1 VEAVDWAWLGRVRF
15 APVAALQ
22 EAIRAEV
29 LAGRSAGTVL
39 FCEHDPVITLGRGA
53 RPEHVL
59 FGDDELER
67 RGIEVVRASRGGD
80 VTYHGPGQL
89 VGYPILRLRRGVV
102 AHVEA
107 MARAVIEVLAALG
120 VTAEWRRESPGVWV
134 GADKICAFGIHV
146 RHGVAIHG
154 FALNARTELGA
165 FDTIV
170 PCGLRANG
178 VTSIERLVG
187 HAPEPAALAR
197 AVAAASERAF
207 SLSLHEHASD
217 GEHVDLDEL
226 WHRYGRGTEEERRTP
241 AASRLPKTK
250 SDR

>member
-29 LAGRSAGTVL
+29 LAGRSAGAVL

-59 FGDDELER
+59 LGDDELAR
-67 RGIEVVRASRGGD
+67 RGIEVVHASRGGD

-89 VGYPILRLRRGVV
+89 VGYPILRVRRGVV

-107 MARAVIEVLAALG
+107 MARAVIEVLASLG
-120 VTAEWRRESPGVWV
+120 VTAEWRRESPGVWA

-154 FALNARTELGA
+154 FALNASTELGA

-170 PCGLRANG
+170 PCGLRASG
-178 VTSIERLVG
+178 VTSIKRLVG

-197 AVAAASERAF
+197 MVAAASARSFALALREQPPSHLPMDDLWRRYRSTANSGGF
-207 SLSLHEHASD
+207 SIAKDEIRSLE
-217 GEHVDLDEL
+217 
-226 WHRYGRGTEEERRTP
+226 
-241 AASRLPKTK
+241 
-250 SDR
+250 